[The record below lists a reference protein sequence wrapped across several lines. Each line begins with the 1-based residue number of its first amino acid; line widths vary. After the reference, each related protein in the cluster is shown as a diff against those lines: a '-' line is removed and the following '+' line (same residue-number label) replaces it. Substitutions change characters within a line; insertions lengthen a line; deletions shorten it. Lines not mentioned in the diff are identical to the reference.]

1 MLVSLDIGDAGL
13 VGETE
18 KALVV
23 ALRRLEA
30 EHTEGQQT
38 ENKK

>member
-23 ALRRLEA
+23 ALKRLEA
-30 EHTEGQQT
+30 EREQT
-38 ENKK
+38 EDQK